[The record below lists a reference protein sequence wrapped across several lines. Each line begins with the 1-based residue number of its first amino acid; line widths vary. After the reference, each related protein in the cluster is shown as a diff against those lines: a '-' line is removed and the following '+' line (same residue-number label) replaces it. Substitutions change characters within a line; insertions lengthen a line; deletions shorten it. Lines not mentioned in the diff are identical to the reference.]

1 MPGNPLHTALRSG
14 EGSKHTYR
22 DIPTPQQWNL
32 DVANAENR
40 LQRLR
45 TEHQGGPGGGVPNA
59 TDPRVVMQALDRY
72 HMGVQGAG
80 SPNNQISQMI

>member
-45 TEHQGGPGGGVPNA
+45 TEHQGGPGGGAPNA